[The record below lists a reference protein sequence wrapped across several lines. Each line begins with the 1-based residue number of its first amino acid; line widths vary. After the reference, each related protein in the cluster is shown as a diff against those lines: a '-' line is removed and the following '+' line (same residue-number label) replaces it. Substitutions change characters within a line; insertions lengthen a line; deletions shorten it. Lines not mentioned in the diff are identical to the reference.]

1 MFSLLRLVYLRM
13 YKNDDFAN
21 INLSLGIGA
30 NDTINS
36 AAEDDPN
43 SAESMKG
50 YESQLILLL

>member
-13 YKNDDFAN
+13 YKNDDFAD

-43 SAESMKG
+43 SAG
-50 YESQLILLL
+50 VPGRRV